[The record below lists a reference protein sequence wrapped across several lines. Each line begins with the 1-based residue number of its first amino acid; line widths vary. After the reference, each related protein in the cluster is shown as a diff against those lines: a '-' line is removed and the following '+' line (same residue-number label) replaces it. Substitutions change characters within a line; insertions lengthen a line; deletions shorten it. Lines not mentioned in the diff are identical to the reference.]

1 MNVCTCYLSKVVPEG
16 SGSLVSVSTTPGSPA
31 VRRGV
36 LAVLLLVAGGL
47 EASTVLHL
55 PLDQMA
61 IRADQIFTGEVLGVT
76 SQMNARGTGIY
87 TFVTIAVNE
96 YLKGGRRSVLTLRI
110 LGGEAEGYRLVVPGS
125 PTFRLGEE
133 VLVFTD
139 GGAGRIP
146 TVLGMAAGKF
156 ALERDPVTGEQI
168 LERSLAG
175 LTLRDSRGDPVAPP
189 SNSSDDHALLAD
201 VRQIVR
207 EALVA
212 Q

>member
-1 MNVCTCYLSKVVPEG
+1 MSSPRVIGLGPVRRALLGFLLAIAAVAVEG
-16 SGSLVSVSTTPGSPA
+16 ST
-31 VRRGV
+31 VRY
-36 LAVLLLVAGGL
+36 
-47 EASTVLHL
+47 L
-55 PLDQMA
+55 PLDEMA
-61 IRADQIFTGEVLGVT
+61 TRADQIFTGEVVGVT

-87 TFVTIAVNE
+87 TFVTIAVDE

-110 LGGEAEGYRLVVPGS
+110 LGGEAEGYRLTVPGS
-125 PTFRLGEE
+125 PTFSLGEE

-156 ALERDPVTGEQI
+156 ALKRDRATGEQI

-175 LTLRDSRGDPVAPP
+175 LTLQDSRGDPVAPP
-189 SNSSDDHALLAD
+189 SISSDDPASLED
-201 VRQIVR
+201 VRRIVR
-207 EALVA
+207 EALAA

>member
-1 MNVCTCYLSKVVPEG
+1 MCPVRRALLGFLLAIAAVSVEG
-16 SGSLVSVSTTPGSPA
+16 ST
-31 VRRGV
+31 VRY
-36 LAVLLLVAGGL
+36 
-47 EASTVLHL
+47 L
-55 PLDQMA
+55 PLDEMA
-61 IRADQIFTGEVLGVT
+61 VRADQIFTGEVLGVT

-110 LGGEAEGYRLVVPGS
+110 LGGEAEGYRLTVPGS
-125 PTFRLGEE
+125 PTFSLGEE

-146 TVLGMAAGKF
+146 TVLGMAVGKF
-156 ALERDPVTGEQI
+156 TLQRNPVTGDQM

-175 LTLRDSRGDPVAPP
+175 LMLEDSRGTPVAIGRAGSGEPA
-189 SNSSDDHALLAD
+189 SLDD

>member
-1 MNVCTCYLSKVVPEG
+1 M
-16 SGSLVSVSTTPGSPA
+16 STTPGSPA

-55 PLDQMA
+55 PLDEMA
-61 IRADQIFTGEVLGVT
+61 IRADQIFTGEVVGIT

-87 TFVTIAVNE
+87 TFVTIAVDE

-125 PTFRLGEE
+125 PVFRLGEE
-133 VLVFTD
+133 VLVFSD

-156 ALERDPVTGEQI
+156 TMERDPATGEQ
-168 LERSLAG
+168 LLARSLAG
-175 LTLRDSRGDPVAPP
+175 LTLEDPGGVPVDARAARSEGPA
-189 SNSSDDHALLAD
+189 SLDD
-201 VRQIVR
+201 VRRIVR
-207 EALVA
+207 DALA